1 MPKPNASFFGLGKEE
16 FAFIIIYIRSTPA
29 PARFKSRRPPLSP
42 LRAAATRVQTLEPPP
57 SCLEP
62 ATITLEAR
70 PTARE
75 DRCHPC
81 AAPPLSLAV
90 ASASGTP
97 PSASSSFAASSAIFS
112 SATAA
117 QLEPSVVPACAWHQA
132 YLEFCNN
139 LCSI

>member
-16 FAFIIIYIRSTPA
+16 FAFIIIYIRSTPV
-29 PARFKSRRPPLSP
+29 PARFKSRRSPLSP
-42 LRAAATRVQTLEPPP
+42 QRAAATRVQTLEPPP
-57 SCLEP
+57 SRLEP
-62 ATITLEAR
+62 AAIALEAR

-97 PSASSSFAASSAIFS
+97 PSASSSSAA
-112 SATAA
+112 AA
-117 QLEPSVVPACAWHQA
+117 QLE
-132 YLEFCNN
+132 
-139 LCSI
+139 

>member
-57 SCLEP
+57 SRLEP
-62 ATITLEAR
+62 AAIALEAR

-81 AAPPLSLAV
+81 AAPPQSLAV

-97 PSASSSFAASSAIFS
+97 PSASSSSFAASSASFS
-112 SATAA
+112 FATTA
-117 QLEPSVVPACAWHQA
+117 QLEPSVVPACAWH
-132 YLEFCNN
+132 
-139 LCSI
+139 